1 LLKSGTEIDPLKDFS
16 EAASEWSCRRPA
28 HGSREAAAPNP
39 ARALDRGLSD
49 ALALSF
55 FLRTWGQN
63 LQDHPQ
69 DCAHTRIAYKYFT
82 QYYAAP
88 PDRRNPP

>member
-1 LLKSGTEIDPLKDFS
+1 
-16 EAASEWSCRRPA
+16 
-28 HGSREAAAPNP
+28 
-39 ARALDRGLSD
+39 LDRGLSD

-63 LQDHPQ
+63 LQHHPQ
-69 DCAHTRIAYKYFT
+69 DCAAHTRIAYKYFT

-88 PDRRNPP
+88 P